1 MKYYI
6 SLFFLVVFV
15 FLGNKIMGQ
24 KRALPLPKAFE
35 RPILEEGY
43 DLSATKETTKTPWI
57 VICDRTGRQTFEQI
71 SKYGNLEGLNRKLRF
86 KDWFYVSEQRGDF
99 IRLFK
104 GKVNAMSLKVEG
116 DAEDYGWINKQ
127 HILLWTSAL
136 IGSKNKV
143 QLKAFLKI
151 NPINTTQISNI
162 QKSVKVYKG
171 PDTREVVGHSS
182 SDGLYFIL
190 KEEEDKVLLSTSD
203 YIHPP
208 QHTNNLLGWV
218 KQTNVETWNT
228 KLCLEP
234 NFQEAAFLERKD
246 NPDVQFIAYAEE
258 ASAVEHAETGRPNR
272 EQAVWMND
280 PAILNTSD
288 LANDGRRFKG
298 ATVRFPVL
306 NFQSDYIRSGMVG
319 YFTAEELVSNNESN
333 ESDLSEADLKTLQQL
348 QTQSRM
354 GKKNF
359 NVLFVIEGTKF
370 MTWYQEAI
378 KETIK
383 AVTKEL
389 VQVPTIKYGASVYR
403 DTPEKVENKLFDFQ
417 KMTSSSQTILD
428 FVSEIEFD
436 RWQEDEDYY
445 TAMYYG
451 IRETIAQA
459 KLNPNHTNIIFVIG
473 SNGDLHANP
482 SRKEDESFVETA
494 ALAQQLADLNAH
506 IIGLQCKS
514 TGQSGM
520 DFAKNLSD
528 LMLQTAENEY
538 KTYENI
544 LKKRHPSFLKTP
556 NISEDFKLVSSLN
569 TGQIVA
575 APNNGSLKD
584 EEVVNKAKMAV
595 NRSHEFANNLAKKV
609 NTLLPNSSSSST
621 SRHQDFAPNATKI
634 LLDMVEKSE
643 KNGIISA
650 DVEKIIEQKY
660 KFYAEV
666 YIPRKIEGAK
676 YDLSSLVLLMTEKDL
691 EDYIDVLDQL
701 AIDMLK
707 SEEETRE
714 GLYRA
719 LVTLYKNHFGT
730 KELPKQYST
739 KDLRAD
745 RIGVSKRVLPSKNN
759 VRDIIIEDVLS
770 EKKMSIRKI
779 RLFCKSMVHNAT
791 SLKRI
796 INKGKSY
803 EFSYTDKHTTYF
815 WIPIEHTF

>member
-24 KRALPLPKAFE
+24 KKALALPKAFE
-35 RPILEEGY
+35 RPILQEGY
-43 DLSATKETTKTPWI
+43 DLSSTKETTKTPWI

-71 SKYGNLEGLNRKLRF
+71 SNHGNLEGLKTKLRF
-86 KDWFYVSEQRGDF
+86 KDCFYVSEQKGDF

-104 GKVNAMSLKVEG
+104 GKVNSTNLKVEG
-116 DAEDYGWINKQ
+116 NTEDYGWINKQ
-127 HILLWTSAL
+127 HILLWTNAL
-136 IGSKNKV
+136 VSSKNKV
-143 QLKAFLKI
+143 QLKAFFKI
-151 NPINTTQISNI
+151 NPISTAQISNI
-162 QKSVKVYKG
+162 KKSVKVYKG
-171 PDTREVVGHSS
+171 PDTRDVVGHRS

-190 KEEEDKVLLSTSD
+190 KKEEDRVLLSTSD

-208 QHTNNLLGWV
+208 EHVSNLLGWV
-218 KQTNVETWNT
+218 RQTNVETWNT

-234 NFQEAAFLERKD
+234 NFQEAAFLERKN

-258 ASAVEHAETGRPNR
+258 TRAVEHAETGRPNR

-280 PAILNTSD
+280 PVTLKSND
-288 LANDGRRFKG
+288 LANGSRRFKG
-298 ATVRFPVL
+298 GTIRFPVL
-306 NFQSDYIRSGMVG
+306 NVQSDYIRSGMVG
-319 YFTAEELVSNNESN
+319 HFTGNELVSNEGASVS
-333 ESDLSEADLKTLQQL
+333 ELSEVDLKMLQQL
-348 QTQSRM
+348 QRQGRM

-359 NVLFVIEGTKF
+359 NVLFIIEGTKF
-370 MTWYQEAI
+370 MTWYQE
-378 KETIK
+378 TIK
-383 AVTKEL
+383 ATITAVTKEL
-389 VQVPTIKYGASVYR
+389 VKVPTVRYGASVYR

-436 RWQEDEDYY
+436 RWQEDEDYN

-459 KLNPNHTNIIFVIG
+459 QLNPEHTNIVFVIG
-473 SNGDLHANP
+473 SNGDLHSNT
-482 SRKEDESFVETA
+482 SRKTDESFVATA
-494 ALAQQLADLNAH
+494 ALAQQLADVNAH

-514 TGQSGM
+514 TGQVGM

-538 KTYENI
+538 KTYESSLN
-544 LKKRHPSFLKTP
+544 KSNPFFLKAP
-556 NISEDFKLVSSLN
+556 NISEEFKLVSSLN

-575 APNNGSLKD
+575 APNNGSLKE
-584 EEVVNKAKMAV
+584 EEVVNKATIAV
-595 NRSHEFANNLAKKV
+595 KRSYTFANNFAKKV
-609 NTLLPNSSSSST
+609 NTLLPNSSSST
-621 SRHQDFAPNATKI
+621 SRHQAFAPSAANIWWNIT
-634 LLDMVEKSE
+634 EESE
-643 KNGIISA
+643 KNGITSA
-650 DVEKIIEQKY
+650 DFKKVIEQKY
-660 KFYAEV
+660 KFYTEV

-676 YDLSSLVLLMTEKDL
+676 HDLSSLVLLMTVKDL

-719 LVTLYKNHFGT
+719 LVTLYENHFGT